1 MSQSKNL
8 NRPTIWTVS
17 ITHLYETFQEISN
30 EFSEIAEIIPVK
42 MSFEDAVGYIRTA
55 TKELHC
61 DAIVAAG
68 SNGAY
73 LRDRLSIPVITV
85 KESGFDLMHALA
97 RAKMISSQIGIISYR
112 KPFPALEQFRDAF
125 NINITERTY
134 YTKDDAKIMINEMKQ
149 AGIGVIV
156 GAGMITEL
164 CRLANMPSVFL
175 YSTDS
180 IRDAFKNAIKIAKQ
194 SMALRDRHTKENNF
208 SLHAKYHLNDIKGF
222 SPSIERVRSAIMLY
236 AKTPAPTL
244 IQGESGTG
252 KELIAHAIHHEY
264 TAHFQHKT
272 GKKQRPF
279 VAINCSAIPESLL
292 ESELFGYEDGAFTGS
307 RRGGKAGVF
316 EIAHNGTLFLDEIGE
331 MPLSLQNR
339 LLRVLEEKSIVR
351 VGGYNP
357 IPVDVKIIAATHA
370 HLDEWVKEGKFR
382 LDLFY
387 RLGVLRIFNPP
398 LRKRGRDIIL
408 LAESLLRQALTS
420 LNMPIRQEY
429 MTALQACD
437 DSLLNYDWPGNIRE
451 LRNIMERIAIY
462 LKANPRQLPT
472 NELIL
477 DLSDERYIY
486 SDEMNSNPLESKTQ
500 SEEEHLRE
508 LLKQFKG
515 DKQAISNYLGV
526 SRTTLWRKLKAAQLE
541 N

>member
-1 MSQSKNL
+1 MEKNQ
-8 NRPTIWTVS
+8 NSNKPIIWTVS
-17 ITHLYETFQEISN
+17 ITHLYKTFQEVSN
-30 EFSEIAEIIPVK
+30 EFAEIAEIVPVK
-42 MSFEDAVGYIRTA
+42 MSFEEAVSYIRTA

-73 LRDRLSIPVITV
+73 LRDRLSLPVITV
-85 KESGFDLMHALA
+85 KENGFDLMQALA
-97 RAKMISSQIGIISYR
+97 NAKMISPKIGVISYR
-112 KPFPALEQFRDAF
+112 KPFPILKDFHNAF
-125 NINITERTY
+125 DIDITERVY
-134 YTKDDAKIMINEMKQ
+134 YTKDDARLMINELKNE
-149 AGIGVIV
+149 GIGVII

-164 CRLANMPSVFL
+164 CDQYNVPSVFL
-175 YSTDS
+175 YSTES

-194 SMALRDRHTKENNF
+194 SMSLRDRNAKTNNF
-208 SLHAKYHLNDIKGF
+208 SLDAKYHINDIKGF
-222 SPSIERVRSAIMLY
+222 SSSIERVRSSILLY
-236 AKTPAPTL
+236 SKTPAPIL

-252 KELIAHAIHHEY
+252 KELIAHSIHHEY

-316 EIAHNGTLFLDEIGE
+316 EIAHTGTLFLDEIGE

-351 VGGYNP
+351 IGGYNP
-357 IPVDVKIIAATHA
+357 IHVDVKIIAATHA

-387 RLGVLRIFNPP
+387 RLSVLRIFNPP

-408 LAESLLRQALTS
+408 LAENLLKQALTS
-420 LNMPIRQEY
+420 LNMPIRREY
-429 MTALQACD
+429 IAALQNCD
-437 DSLLNYDWPGNIRE
+437 DALLNYNWPGNIRE

-462 LKANPRQLPT
+462 LKANPRQLPS

-486 SDEMNSNPLESKTQ
+486 DNDDENISSSTKVL
-500 SEEEHLRE
+500 SEEDHLRE
-508 LLKQFKG
+508 LDKQFKG
-515 DKQAISNYLGV
+515 DKQAIANYLGI
-526 SRTTLWRKLKAAQLE
+526 SRTTLWRKLKKL
-541 N
+541 

>member
-1 MSQSKNL
+1 MIPNKNL

-42 MSFEDAVGYIRTA
+42 TSFEEAVSYIRSA

-73 LRDRLSIPVITV
+73 LKDRLSIPVITV
-85 KESGFDLMHALA
+85 KENGFDLMTALA
-97 RAKMISSQIGIISYR
+97 SAKLISDKIGIISYR
-112 KPFPALEQFRDAF
+112 KPFPALKKLSESF
-125 NINITERTY
+125 NLDIEERIY
-134 YTKDDAKIMINEMKQ
+134 YTRDDAKLVITEMKTK
-149 AGIGVIV
+149 GVGVII
-156 GAGMITEL
+156 GAGLITEL
-164 CRLANMPSVFL
+164 CRTQNMPSIFL

-180 IRDAFKNAIKIAKQ
+180 IREAFTNAIKIAKQ

-208 SLHAKYHLNDIKGF
+208 SLHAKYDLHDIKGF
-222 SPSIERVRSAIMLY
+222 SPSIERVRSAILLY
-236 AKTPAPTL
+236 SKTPAPTL

-357 IPVDVKIIAATHA
+357 IHVDVKIIAATHA
-370 HLDEWVKEGKFR
+370 HLDEWVKQGKFR

-398 LRKRGRDIIL
+398 LRKRGRDILL
-408 LAESLLRQALTS
+408 LADSLLKQALTA
-420 LNMPIRQEY
+420 LNMPLRQEY
-429 MTALQACD
+429 ILGLQNCEE
-437 DSLLNYDWPGNIRE
+437 SLLNYDWPGNIRE

-462 LKANPRQLPT
+462 LKANPRQVPT

-486 SDEMNSNPLESKTQ
+486 NDQHDSPEQTNQTL
-500 SEEEHLRE
+500 SEADHLRE
-508 LLKQFKG
+508 LLKQFKN
-515 DKQAISNYLGV
+515 DKQAIANYLGI
-526 SRTTLWRKLKAAQLE
+526 SRTTLWRKLKEL
-541 N
+541 